1 MEIVELPKKKINSE
15 FLFPI
20 SACEACAWIL
30 NFEIDEPGGKNG
42 KKGKNSFLKEGAV
55 WNLQSP
61 LKKLKTNDD
70 DYDADDD
77 YDDDDN
83 EGKLGR

>member
-1 MEIVELPKKKINSE
+1 MWGVRLNIKFWDWWGLPRKARKR
-15 FLFPI
+15 
-20 SACEACAWIL
+20 EAT
-30 NFEIDEPGGKNG
+30 
-42 KKGKNSFLKEGAV
+42 V

-77 YDDDDN
+77 ADDDDD
-83 EGKLGR
+83 EGKLGQ

>member
-1 MEIVELPKKKINSE
+1 MSQAARK
-15 FLFPI
+15 
-20 SACEACAWIL
+20 ARIL
-30 NFEIDEPGGKNG
+30 SGKR
-42 KKGKNSFLKEGAV
+42 ATV

-70 DYDADDD
+70 DYDAADDDDDDD
-77 YDDDDN
+77 YDADYDADDDDDDDDD